1 VAFFLLIKGTKTR
14 NSNYNNMIVLT
25 PSVTAQTFSF
35 IPRDTTYNVMQI
47 TDDQT
52 NVTQTITITSS
63 TTGDYVNTITATFA
77 LVDGHFYNLVL
88 KNGSTIIYKDRI
100 FCTSQNIATFS
111 VNNGEYVSNVTTND
125 FIVYE

>member
-1 VAFFLLIKGTKTR
+1 
-14 NSNYNNMIVLT
+14 MIVLT
-25 PSVTAQTFSF
+25 PSVTPQTFSF

-77 LVDGHFYNLVL
+77 LIDGHFYNLVL
-88 KNGSTIIYKDRI
+88 KNGSTILYKDRI

>member
-88 KNGSTIIYKDRI
+88 KNGSTILYKDRI

>member
-1 VAFFLLIKGTKTR
+1 
-14 NSNYNNMIVLT
+14 MIVLT
-25 PSVTAQTFSF
+25 PSLTAQTFSF
-35 IPRDTTYNVMQI
+35 IPRDTTYNVMQL

-52 NVTQTITITSS
+52 NVTQTVSILSS
-63 TTGDYVNTITATFA
+63 TAGDYVNTITALFT

-88 KNGSTIIYKDRI
+88 KNGSTILFKDRI
-100 FCTSQNIATFS
+100 FCTSQNLVTFS